1 MDAELIE
8 RLEKAVEA
16 LTGATNDFA
25 TSMKGL
31 SDESKD
37 LARLFGESSGEMQ
50 NWAAST
56 EAAAQGAANFLG
68 IIQDEDSTM
77 IGFAKNLF
85 DAATGADNAKFSIDE
100 MTSSLKKAI
109 TVKKVAI
116 SALTK
121 MAQASKALTMEMD
134 RQMTQFNRT
143 TSAAR
148 MFGRE
153 IDFLEGNLRL
163 NMISGEDLTKTYG
176 GLIDNFGQLNRTS
189 EAQRKTLATNT
200 VILQEL
206 GVDANNTAKNYN
218 ILISAL
224 GMTTEEASRQQ
235 RQMFTLAQSIGMPA
249 DEMAAGF
256 SRASPKLSAFGSK
269 SVDVYKKIAV
279 NAKAAGMQVED
290 LMSITEQFD
299 RFDTAAESVGKLN
312 AYLGGPFL
320 SVTKMIAT
328 TDPTDRMRLL
338 SQATR
343 DAGLSF
349 EQMGYYQ
356 RQAIASAMG
365 LQDVNQLALVMN
377 NRFDLLVPK
386 ANQSAA
392 SIESLAMQTAEFND
406 VMDVLKQT
414 LMMFVI
420 SLRPLIDGIK
430 RLVGGV
436 NSLISSFGSLRVAI
450 AGLMVAM
457 LVLGAAT
464 GVITGGFTA
473 FLAVVT
479 VVIGAYILIWT
490 YIGRMRDVFHDLENG
505 NIGTFFLKMGL
516 YIMMIA
522 NPIGAFVAVLVNL
535 GDILSFVGDV
545 FRKIA
550 GPALGEFNKKMDKIG
565 KKLNPVIKSL
575 SKSLY
580 DFHMILVPVFKLLL
594 APLAVPFLYV
604 IRKVNEALDIFI
616 DFLEFADPFLKLMT
630 WSFKE
635 VGKAAK
641 SFSKS
646 LEFKNLA
653 GASVIFK
660 KITMAVVSL
669 IHAIKN
675 PQVSLVKTF
684 AYLLETFPKL
694 RSPMDAVASAFQKI
708 ARAIEKITGYDISDA
723 VDKLK
728 TVGGIALQAG
738 LATNPKAA
746 VAVKAVSAV
755 GGAVSSRIGQ
765 ANSEKA
771 ADNASKDTQLTA
783 ALKENTKALQESQ
796 GTKVEVIAK
805 TDPNKI
811 VNLTTKQTNRLGNG
825 DIGYRTIPGNTA

>member
-1 MDAELIE
+1 MDAELVE

-37 LARLFGESSGEMQ
+37 LARLFGESSGEMK
-50 NWAAST
+50 NWASST
-56 EAAAQGAANFLG
+56 EAAAQGAAKFFG

-100 MTSSLKKAI
+100 MASSLKKA
-109 TVKKVAI
+109 TEVKKLAI

-121 MAQASKALTMEMD
+121 MYQASKALTMEMD

-365 LQDVNQLALVMN
+365 LQDVNQLALIMN

-430 RLVGGV
+430 RLVGSV

-457 LVLGAAT
+457 LLLGAAT

-479 VVIGAYILIWT
+479 VAIGAYILIWT
-490 YIGRMRDVFHDLENG
+490 YIGRIRDVFHDLENG
-505 NIGTFFLKMGL
+505 NIGAFFLKMGL
-516 YIMMIA
+516 YIMMIS
-522 NPIGAFVAVLVNL
+522 NPIGLFVAVLVNL

-545 FRKIA
+545 FRTLL
-550 GPALGEFNKKMDKIG
+550 GPAMSEFNKKMDK
-565 KKLNPVIKSL
+565 
-575 SKSLY
+575 
-580 DFHMILVPVFKLLL
+580 
-594 APLAVPFLYV
+594 
-604 IRKVNEALDIFI
+604 
-616 DFLEFADPFLKLMT
+616 
-630 WSFKE
+630 KE
-635 VGKAAK
+635 R
-641 SFSKS
+641 
-646 LEFKNLA
+646 
-653 GASVIFK
+653 K
-660 KITMAVVSL
+660 KIADKKYRQSAKGKESKARANKKYSQSEKGKEAKARAEQNRDQDKKRESNKQWRL
-669 IHAIKN
+669 DN
-675 PQVSLVKTF
+675 PDKVKISGW
-684 AYLLETFPKL
+684 KL
-694 RSPMDAVASAFQKI
+694 RGIICDDWENVYSVYMDTNNCDYCNKKFKDSLD
-708 ARAIEKITGYDISDA
+708 RSLDHDHDITDA
-723 VDKLK
+723 NNIR
-728 TVGGIALQAG
+728 GILCR
-738 LATNPKAA
+738 
-746 VAVKAVSAV
+746 VC
-755 GGAVSSRIGQ
+755 
-765 ANSEKA
+765 
-771 ADNASKDTQLTA
+771 
-783 ALKENTKALQESQ
+783 NTKDVLK
-796 GTKVEVIAK
+796 GCPPIF
-805 TDPNKI
+805 
-811 VNLTTKQTNRLGNG
+811 
-825 DIGYRTIPGNTA
+825 